1 MFKNKIKINEKKLTT
16 SLNKEDLQAQL
27 DLIKDL
33 ENKIK
38 DVGPVFDCIVWN
50 DGEKWR

>member
-1 MFKNKIKINEKKLTT
+1 MKLLN
-16 SLNKEDLQAQL
+16 SLTKEDLQAQL
-27 DLIKDL
+27 ELLKDL

-50 DGEKWR
+50 DGTTFRF